1 MTFPVFLKLLRL
13 FQVVGKIDDTLA
25 LLNLVS
31 LSFGFCLAQL
41 PGGCPGC
48 AGWAAPTPRAP
59 ARRPQHPSPLPPSPQ
74 ACMMSITFLPF
85 TVSPRDFRPLLHLGV
100 QPALLHR
107 RALPLRCSLLRSSQA
122 TGRPGAWTTGLQ
134 RGENFPGEGPTLGF
148 QAGRSGEASRA
159 PGGAVGGRDQP
170 GLQGRSEGRP
180 LHAP

>member
-41 PGGCPGC
+41 PGG
-48 AGWAAPTPRAP
+48 AP
-59 ARRPQHPSPLPPSPQ
+59 AARAGPHPLPGPRTPPSAPLPPSLPPGLHDEHHLPAVHGESQ
-74 ACMMSITFLPF
+74 GLPPPLPPGGPACPPAQEGSA
-85 TVSPRDFRPLLHLGV
+85 PRR
-100 QPALLHR
+100 
-107 RALPLRCSLLRSSQA
+107 SLLRSSQA

-180 LHAP
+180 LRAP